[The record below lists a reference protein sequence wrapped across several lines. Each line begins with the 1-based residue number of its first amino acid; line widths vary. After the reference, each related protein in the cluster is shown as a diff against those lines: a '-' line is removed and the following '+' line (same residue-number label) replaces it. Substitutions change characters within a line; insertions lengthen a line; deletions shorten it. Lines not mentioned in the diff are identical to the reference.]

1 MTKDEALMAVT
12 NYLDENMSD
21 HLTFS
26 YSNYEYDVEMEQ
38 FEAKFNVQ
46 DAVDYAYSIARDG
59 NVIKNVKDYISVIMN
74 EVYIEPVLE
83 YNEEALD
90 DYMDFLEMS
99 LPDQVEQ
106 AGYYIE
112 DDELVITTG
121 STGAGIQKDTL
132 KQMLLASF
140 EDISYSNQVFV
151 VPTYTTYPDALDV
164 SKIYDEVYKPMV
176 NASYTTNP
184 YSFVVEETGV
194 SFDVEK
200 VVSTVK
206 AVGTNEEYRFA
217 LDYTYPEKTVN
228 DFEMDAFP
236 DILGTHT
243 TKYTNNADRTNNLR
257 LASNAISE
265 TVLMPGEIFS
275 FNTIVGPRTTARG
288 YKEAAVY
295 SDGTVTNGV
304 GGGICQVVTT
314 LYNAVIQADL
324 KVTERR
330 NHTFVPSYA
339 EPRV

>member
-1 MTKDEALMAVT
+1 
-12 NYLDENMSD
+12 
-21 HLTFS
+21 
-26 YSNYEYDVEMEQ
+26 
-38 FEAKFNVQ
+38 
-46 DAVDYAYSIARDG
+46 
-59 NVIKNVKDYISVIMN
+59 
-74 EVYIEPVLE
+74 
-83 YNEEALD
+83 
-90 DYMDFLEMS
+90 
-99 LPDQVEQ
+99 
-106 AGYYIE
+106 
-112 DDELVITTG
+112 
-121 STGAGIQKDTL
+121 
-132 KQMLLASF
+132 MLLASF
-140 EDISYSNQVFV
+140 KDISYSNQVFEI
-151 VPTYTTYPDALDV
+151 PTYTTYPDSLDV
-164 SKIYDEVYKPMV
+164 AKIYDEIYKPMV

-194 SFDVEK
+194 SFDVDE
-200 VVSTVK
+200 VVETIK

-217 LDYTYPEKTVN
+217 LEYTYPEKTVK
-228 DFEMDAFP
+228 DFSMDAFP

-265 TVLMPGEIFS
+265 TVLMPGETFS
-275 FNTIVGPRTTARG
+275 FNSIVGPRTVARG

-339 EPRV
+339 NPGFDATVAYGSQDFKFMNSREYPIKIVSVVANGYCTVTIYGVKTDNEYEVSIEAEIIKTIPKKTSSGQTGYVADSYRVTKQNGVLISRTKIARDTYSAR